1 MGKKN
6 RKTTEVSY
14 WESFADS
21 MVALLL
27 CVLLIMLLL
36 MLYLVRID
44 DNDMIDEYL
53 GFSDELYD
61 DPYSGDG
68 NRNDNRIDNEAGDT
82 YDHDDG
88 GGHYGGGYGGGGGYG
103 DGDGD
108 YDFQYEDPDPGKG
121 EGEGLDRA
129 AVFVQVMD
137 GETERTIKREGVT
150 FELYGR
156 DALLQTLSTYYPKK
170 ITYEQYKTDA
180 NGVFYLPERVVLDTY
195 YLNCLTAIPG
205 YDTGENTYF
214 EIDQA
219 YDWDDPFVVNVLL
232 YPSKNVIELHLKD
245 SADGRPVEGASF
257 QVVAAENITTADG
270 TLRYQENSV
279 VDVITIGADGTGR
292 SQELYLGNYL
302 LQQVTVPEYYGK
314 MEKTEAVSLKSRS
327 STKQQA
333 VVNLYAEKTTVEVT
347 AVDALYD
354 TKVLPGVTFTLRSN
368 DGAILGRYTTD
379 EQGRFTISS
388 LKKNANYRIRQETA
402 PEGYQ
407 KPLEDGV
414 VRVTGDGYINGEAFA
429 SMKMKSRI
437 TRISV
442 GVQDK
447 LLRNLV
453 SDINLALVDMNG
465 NVVRNWSST
474 GIEQIVEGLDC
485 GEYQLVMGGDLES
498 AVTIQVQ
505 DLEEIQ
511 QFRLDRWTTADLAL
525 MISAGALG
533 IGLVFLLFWL
543 LKNKTK
549 KKGSDNSNG

>member
-27 CVLLIMLLL
+27 CILLVMLLL
-36 MLYLVRID
+36 MLYLVRIE
-44 DNDMIDEYL
+44 DNNMIDEYL
-53 GFSDELYD
+53 GFSNELYD
-61 DPYSGDG
+61 DPDDGGG
-68 NRNDNRIDNEAGDT
+68 NRNDYRIDDEAGDT

-88 GGHYGGGYGGGGGYG
+88 GGGGGGGYGGGGGN
-103 DGDGD
+103 GDGD

-180 NGVFYLPERVVLDTY
+180 NGVFFLPERVVLDTY
-195 YLNCLTAIPG
+195 YLTCLTAIPG

-232 YPSKNVIELHLKD
+232 YPSKNVIEVHLKD
-245 SADGRPVEGASF
+245 TADGRPVEGASF
-257 QVVAAENITTADG
+257 QVIAAENITTADG
-270 TLRYQENSV
+270 TLRYRENSV
-279 VDVITIGADGTGR
+279 VDIITVGADGTGR

-302 LQQVTVPEYYGK
+302 LQQVAVPEYYGK
-314 MEKTEAVSLKSRS
+314 MEKAESVTLKSRTT
-327 STKQQA
+327 TKQQVA
-333 VVNLYAEKTTVEVT
+333 VNLYAEKTTMEVM

-354 TKVLPGVTFTLRSN
+354 TKVLPGVTFTLRSS
-368 DGAILGRYTTD
+368 DGAVLGRYTTD
-379 EQGRFTISS
+379 ELGRFTISN
-388 LKKNANYRIRQETA
+388 LKKNANYRIRQETV
-402 PEGYQ
+402 PDGYQ

-414 VRVTGDGYINGEAFA
+414 FRVTGDGYINGEAYA
-429 SMKMKSRI
+429 SMKMESRI

-453 SDINLALVDMNG
+453 SDINLALMDMNG
-465 NVVRNWSST
+465 TVVRSWSST
-474 GIEQIVEGLDC
+474 GIEQIIEGLDC
-485 GEYQLVMGGDLES
+485 GEYQLVMGGDLDG
-498 AVTIQVQ
+498 AVTILVE
-505 DLEEIQ
+505 DVEKIQ
-511 QFRLDRWTTADLAL
+511 PFRLDRWTTADLAL
-525 MISAGALG
+525 MISAGTLG
-533 IGLVFLLFWL
+533 AGLVFLLSRML
-543 LKNKTK
+543 RNRRN
-549 KKGSDNSNG
+549 KKGSDDFNG